1 MIRTDN
7 DTYRDWEK
15 CVRNVFVGMVTALAM
30 LIALASHGYAADTA
44 IENTGQV
51 TDRDLRAYAAY
62 LRQTLE
68 RDGSMGVERQ
78 VKECY
83 RLALDKI
90 DLAKTCLVLDQA
102 AKRIEDA
109 YLRSMAERFGKA
121 PDDNTMWRRDRY
133 EKRMAEWST
142 KAFGS
147 QDAAQAYLGNAGQ
160 LVFLL
165 YAGLIE

>member
-1 MIRTDN
+1 MR
-7 DTYRDWEK
+7 K
-15 CVRNVFVGMVTALAM
+15 VFAAVVATLVMLTALANP
-30 LIALASHGYAADTA
+30 GYAADAA

-68 RDGSMGVERQ
+68 RDGSVGVERQ

-83 RLALDKI
+83 RLALDEI
-90 DLAKTCLVLDQA
+90 GLAKTCLVLDQA

-109 YLRSMAERFGKA
+109 YLRSMSERFGKA
-121 PDDNTMWRRDRY
+121 PESNNMWRRDRY
-133 EKRMAEWST
+133 EKRMAEWTT

-147 QDAAQAYLGNAGQ
+147 QGAAQAYLGNAGQ

>member
-1 MIRTDN
+1 MG
-7 DTYRDWEK
+7 K
-15 CVRNVFVGMVTALAM
+15 VFAGTVTALAM
-30 LIALASHGYAADTA
+30 LIAAASHGYAAETA

-68 RDGSMGVERQ
+68 RDGSVGVERQ

-133 EKRMAEWST
+133 EKRMAEWNT

-147 QDAAQAYLGNAGQ
+147 QDAAQTYLGNAGQ